1 MDEEIIAKLYI
12 SRVESIH
19 LNDVFS
25 VEEFTSMK
33 LFMELL
39 TYHIRGIATSKGIK
53 ELEKK
58 IEKINTII

>member
-39 TYHIRGIATSKGIK
+39 TYHIRGIATPKGIK